1 MLSTVW
7 SFAERLLT
15 TPYHPQADDLA
26 FLSRAVTQTQGGVDV
41 TVAIPNVRE
50 SEKLFG
56 VPLGHHGL
64 QPVFLRVVNHSAM
77 TLRFQFRTLDPRY
90 STPLEAAARC
100 HFSILKRLSAFG
112 LLGWLVS
119 PLLLL
124 IPLKLITAQ
133 WANARMDH
141 WFQSR
146 GFHRRPIPPGD
157 TAEGF
162 IFTTMDAGTKIVRI
176 FLMALQSTSSR
187 QVAALESGQPLA
199 EQPAPADIDLTFALP
214 VPNLRV
220 DYEHQQLAQRTSS
233 AEFEECNVAT
243 LLQRLKSVPAVTT
256 NRSGRGYGDPMNLVI
271 IGPFETLL
279 RAFVG
284 RWDETEAITLST
296 CWKTVRAFLLGSEY
310 RYSPVSPLYLFGRS
324 QDIALQQIRESI
336 NVRLHLRLWLAPYR
350 LHNQPV
356 WIGQVSRDI
365 GVRFTTKVWNLTTHR
380 IDPDVDEARDYV
392 LDDLL
397 DAERVEAAGHV
408 DAMEPSSVAA
418 PRQNLTGDPYYTDGR
433 RVVILLSDRS
443 TRPRFVEWTSR
454 QPTET

>member
-7 SFAERLLT
+7 KITERLLT
-15 TPYHPQADDLA
+15 TPYHPSADDQA
-26 FLSRAVTQTQGGVDV
+26 FLARGETQTQSNVTV

-56 VPLGHHGL
+56 VPLAHHGL
-64 QPVFLRVVNHSAM
+64 QPVFLRVTNGAAT

-124 IPLKLITAQ
+124 IPFKLITAQ

-146 GFHRRPIPPGD
+146 GFHRRPIPPGEV
-157 TAEGF
+157 AEGF
-162 IFTTMDAGTKIVRI
+162 VFTTMDAGTKIVRVY
-176 FLMALQSTSSR
+176 LMALNSGAAEQL
-187 QVAALESGQPLA
+187 AALEAGKAITEGPTLI
-199 EQPAPADIDLTFALP
+199 DIDLTFTLA
-214 VPNLRV
+214 VPNLAV
-220 DYEHQQLAQRTSS
+220 DYEHQQLAQRT
-233 AEFEECNVAT
+233 AAAAFETCTVAT
-243 LLQRLKSVPAVTT
+243 LLERLRTVAAVTT
-256 NRSGRGYGDPMNLVI
+256 NRSLRGQGDPMNLVI
-271 IGPFETLL
+271 IGSFETLL
-279 RAFVG
+279 RVFVG
-284 RWDETEAITLST
+284 RWDETEAITLAT

-324 QDIALQQIRESI
+324 QDIALQQIRTSI

-350 LHNQPV
+350 LHDKPV
-356 WIGQVSRDI
+356 WIGQISRDI

-408 DAMEPSSVAA
+408 DAMEPSTATN
-418 PRQNLTGDPYYTDGR
+418 PRHNLTGDPYYTDGR
-433 RVVILLSDRS
+433 RVVILLSDHR
-443 TRPRFVEWTSR
+443 TRPRFVEWSPR
-454 QPTET
+454 Q